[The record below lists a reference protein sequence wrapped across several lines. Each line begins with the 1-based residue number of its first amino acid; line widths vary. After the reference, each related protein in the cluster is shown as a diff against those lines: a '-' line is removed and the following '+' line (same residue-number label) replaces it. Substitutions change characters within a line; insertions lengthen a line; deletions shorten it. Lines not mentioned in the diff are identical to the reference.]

1 MRSLDVVVGY
11 HSNGLNKK
19 KRKTQSHLI
28 QPNHH
33 FMKIMRGLAANA
45 SHMGVISD
53 TGCQQHPQ
61 HQAPIRLPPC
71 PGTGGQP
78 IGSETRS
85 WVSTPPRFF

>member
-19 KRKTQSHLI
+19 KRETQSHLI

-33 FMKIMRGLAANA
+33 FMKITRGLAAKA

-53 TGCQQHPQ
+53 TGCLDFVHMLSLSAS
-61 HQAPIRLPPC
+61 APIRLPPC
-71 PGTGGQP
+71 PGTGG
-78 IGSETRS
+78 R
-85 WVSTPPRFF
+85 VYLL